1 MRRRQS
7 NQEHKLPKSKS
18 IKTQLY
24 TEREASPTA
33 TCSLHQQWRIC
44 HSSFEPNYRSC
55 ISVAAGNPRR
65 PAPISGGNRN
75 AYTVGLSPQTKF
87 PIEDEGRL
95 VYFGPSRKTHIE
107 FDENKVKIE
116 VGGKEY
122 HGELMSERTMTIS

>member
-44 HSSFEPNYRSC
+44 HSFFKPNYRSC

-75 AYTVGLSPQTKF
+75 AYTVVPYIHKRM
-87 PIEDEGRL
+87 D
-95 VYFGPSRKTHIE
+95 GPCKPWTSQLPGVNDSLAERI
-107 FDENKVKIE
+107 VSS
-116 VGGKEY
+116 
-122 HGELMSERTMTIS
+122 LMIISFYCFIGQMGPLG